1 MIKDF
6 KMDGIVNI
14 AQSYRDGKQNH
25 RKLLFLVSF
34 ERRARMEARL
44 QGFVSQASQRN
55 ALESKAGNAKE
66 QVVHDPDHECL
77 LKFCP
82 LLSSC
87 LTLVLA
93 LS

>member
-1 MIKDF
+1 MLKVTE
-6 KMDGIVNI
+6 MASRSTEN
-14 AQSYRDGKQNH
+14 
-25 RKLLFLVSF
+25 LLFLVSF
-34 ERRARMEARL
+34 ERTVRMEARL
-44 QGFVSQASQRN
+44 LGIVSQVSQRN

-66 QVVHDPDHECL
+66 QVVHDTDHECP

-87 LTLVLA
+87 LTLILA